1 MTVEILKAKKEE
13 NKSLETHYELADTVY
28 TRAIIEPPKK
38 KFHQT
43 TIPEREKEK
52 GGKTEYLA
60 GVGDSLALV
69 VIRAFSTVLSYW
81 PVTIPNWNCSKQFIL
96 DLIYK
101 KILPL
106 ELTVKKNYFNVDE
119 IKTDVYIFLGVD
131 QSRVLICKDTINQ
144 KLKAESRRALKDSRT
159 MTRRD
164 GYKGINKLFG
174 TVLQPTQTKHKKV
187 LSILGEGAKARPDQ
201 LEDSINDPNNWF
213 STRILNLTSSK
224 GVRIQ
229 LKCVGCGQTILS
241 LGEPNQ
247 SIRWFALP
255 SEDWQGFIE
264 YWICHD
270 ENDQHQSDGSGKIRD
285 PKEYKGFIGDFDLR
299 FDRAWIKSRH
309 SERGWKFTRQ
319 ESDGDCVEEDEV
331 LNGERSEKGQEK
343 IIPTILERGG
353 GVDLKT
359 RLECKSCLSDYT
371 RELWS
376 SRLTE
381 RMRIGSNTRQRKTYT
396 TKNLFEEDWPKHREM
411 VLKEME
417 YLNLVKGIHKF
428 LMCDEDSVQVQLA
441 FAVKISKTKES
452 ERRRTIEEE
461 FIKVLEGS
469 RIRYLIEDD
478 HDEGKL

>member
-1 MTVEILKAKKEE
+1 MTAKIGPGDLESTDQRGRIGAAEDIELIDRMRFEYCFTDEIL
-13 NKSLETHYELADTVY
+13 D
-28 TRAIIEPPKK
+28 
-38 KFHQT
+38 F
-43 TIPEREKEK
+43 
-52 GGKTEYLA
+52 
-60 GVGDSLALV
+60 
-69 VIRAFSTVLSYW
+69 
-81 PVTIPNWNCSKQFIL
+81 
-96 DLIYK
+96 IYK

-119 IKTDVYIFLGVD
+119 IKPDVYSAAKGLCGD
-131 QSRVLICKDTINQ
+131 G
-144 KLKAESRRALKDSRT
+144 
-159 MTRRD
+159 TRRE
-164 GYKGINKLFG
+164 
-174 TVLQPTQTKHKKV
+174 TVLQPTQTEHKKV
-187 LSILGEGAKARPDQ
+187 LSILGEGAKARCCCSLEQTTKQKKIRIRSSNKGYRPDQ
-201 LEDSINDPNNWF
+201 LEDSINDPNDWF

-229 LKCVGCGQTILS
+229 LKCVGWGQTILS

-359 RLECKSCLSDYT
+359 RLECKSCLS
-371 RELWS
+371 ELVN
-376 SRLTE
+376 L
-381 RMRIGSNTRQRKTYT
+381 IG
-396 TKNLFEEDWPKHREM
+396 
-411 VLKEME
+411 
-417 YLNLVKGIHKF
+417 
-428 LMCDEDSVQVQLA
+428 QV
-441 FAVKISKTKES
+441 
-452 ERRRTIEEE
+452 
-461 FIKVLEGS
+461 
-469 RIRYLIEDD
+469 
-478 HDEGKL
+478 